1 MNDST
6 ESHRTQ
12 ATPARWLLLIHHLP
26 PTPHYLRVKVRRRLA
41 RIGAVALKN
50 SVYALPATEAA
61 AEDCEWLCREIEAA
75 GGTALL
81 CESRLLRGVTDRELA
96 IRLGKVRPAR
106 RRAATPRSPAKIL
119 PGTIWVTRVDVHADR
134 IASAWLIRRF
144 IDPKARFRFVPARG
158 YVPRRGELRF
168 DMYDAEFTH
177 EGDRCTFEVLVARFC
192 PADRVLTRL
201 AEVIHDIDCKDAK
214 FKRRETAGVRR
225 RLEHLI
231 ATTTTDRARLR
242 QGIVLFDALYAA
254 PRAGAAR

>member
-1 MNDST
+1 VNDST
-6 ESHRTQ
+6 ESSSAQ
-12 ATPARWLLLIHHLP
+12 DTPARWLLLIHHLP

-50 SVYALPATEAA
+50 SVYALPATDEA
-61 AEDCEWLCREIEAA
+61 AEDFEWLCGEIEAA

-81 CESRLLRGVTDRELA
+81 CESRLLHGVTDRELQT
-96 IRLGKVRPAR
+96 RLRRLAPAR
-106 RRAATPRSPAKIL
+106 RTSVAPRSPVKVV
-119 PGTIWVTRVDVHADR
+119 PGTTWVTRADVHVDR

-144 IDPKARFRFVPARG
+144 IDPMARFRFVPARG
-158 YVPRRGELRF
+158 YPPRRGELRF

-192 PADRVLTRL
+192 PGDTVLPRL
-201 AEVIHDIDCKDAK
+201 AQVIHDIDCKDAK

-225 RLEHLI
+225 QLQNLI

-242 QGIVLFDALYAA
+242 QGAALFDALYAVTR
-254 PRAGAAR
+254 PGRA